1 MRSVSLDIIV
11 TVIESVTHGRSPL
24 PAAEDTAPPGR
35 RAVPAGLDRSQ
46 FTLRPAK
53 LVLQGFDAGAQF
65 GSLGAGLFFTA
76 LRKAERRY
84 QDVVHGTIEENPH
97 TVGEWLL
104 IMESELNEAK
114 RAWVKGKGD
123 AGALE
128 EILQVVTTGVACMEA
143 HGVVTRPQV
152 TP

>member
-1 MRSVSLDIIV
+1 M
-11 TVIESVTHGRSPL
+11 T
-24 PAAEDTAPPGR
+24 TATIY
-35 RAVPAGLDRSQ
+35 RAI
-46 FTLRPAK
+46 
-53 LVLQGFDAGAQF
+53 
-65 GSLGAGLFFTA
+65 
-76 LRKAERRY
+76 KAERRY
-84 QDVVHGTIEENPH
+84 QDVVHGTIKENPH

-128 EILQVVTTGVACMEA
+128 EILQVVATGVACMET